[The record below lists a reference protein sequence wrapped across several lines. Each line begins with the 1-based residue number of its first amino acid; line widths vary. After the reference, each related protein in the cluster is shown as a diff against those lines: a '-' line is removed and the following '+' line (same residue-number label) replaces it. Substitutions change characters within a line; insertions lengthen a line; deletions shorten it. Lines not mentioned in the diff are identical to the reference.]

1 MSWWIDVLEGV
12 AATAPEIGSG
22 VYNVLSHTKAEA
34 LLVDEQVLA
43 KLTELAGTE
52 ISPIVNNL
60 GETIGYAARSA
71 AASNGSTALS
81 NTWISIARDAS
92 VVTEEIQQAALPLL
106 EGGTT
111 ADLAVGDSLATFA
124 ADATTGVGGAA
135 GTGVGSTAL
144 ATVAGPAIAVAL
156 GVGAGVALYNIAP
169 EFWTS
174 VSEKLQTAGKM
185 IGDKVISWFKTDGTE
200 YYDDETIAI
209 IKDALLKDGYLS
221 SSQEA
226 TIEDTSSLF
235 NPTSWEMPAKYV
247 LSDTMVW
254 PGFQNDG
261 RYYKYKTSIPV
272 WFSWGS
278 LNNVPSPHVMMVSE
292 QPFTE
297 ESQGFLSNGSVWSY
311 PNHVRRS
318 SSPLTRNGIT
328 FHVLYDTPYTG
339 EASYQQILQWG
350 LEGLCVPDLSVI
362 NKNLPVNTN
371 RPTWD
376 LGYIIKYGDGGF
388 TPSPQDLPE
397 EDNGDSRL
405 VSPVPTSVT
414 DPLRTPS
421 TSPDYN
427 PTDYYDPTPSPSDK
441 PDPSDVP
448 TPQVD
453 PTPQPDP
460 QPSPDPHPTPD
471 PTNPSDPGDTN
482 PDTPGNEDTGDSPMP
497 PAIIPMAASAVSK
510 IFNPTQGE
518 VDALGQYLWSS
529 TNIEDILK
537 LFQSPLD
544 GIIALFKLY
553 ATPATGGHE
562 GIKLGYLPT
571 GVSAAVV
578 TRQVVT
584 VDCGEIDVPL
594 VKQNATDYP
603 PYTTIQIYLPFIGI
617 EPLNAYDLVGS
628 QLACQYRVDCY
639 TGACIAQLIVKRD
652 NMTAKLYEFSGNCAQ
667 QIPLTSGNFL
677 QLAGNIIS
685 GAISGAVHGGAVGA
699 AVGAGSSLIHSNV
712 EVGRSGN
719 LSANAGMLGSR
730 IPYIIITRA
739 ISADATNYSYFYGHP
754 ANKNVYLRNCR
765 GYVRVKDII
774 LHTSATEA
782 EKAEIERLLK
792 EGVYI

>member
-22 VYNVLSHTKAEA
+22 IYNVLSSTKAE
-34 LLVDEQVLA
+34 LLLADEQVLA
-43 KLTELAGTE
+43 KLAELAGTE

-81 NTWISIARDAS
+81 NTWISIARDAT

-111 ADLAVGDSLATFA
+111 ADLAIGDSLVSFA

-169 EFWTS
+169 EFWTD
-174 VSEKLQTAGKM
+174 VSERLQSAGKM
-185 IGDKVISWFKTDGTE
+185 LGDKVISWFKTDGSE
-200 YYDDETIAI
+200 YYDDETVATIR
-209 IKDALLKDGYLS
+209 DALIQGGYLS
-221 SSQEA
+221 
-226 TIEDTSSLF
+226 T
-235 NPTSWEMPAKYV
+235 
-247 LSDTMVW
+247 
-254 PGFQNDG
+254 
-261 RYYKYKTSIPV
+261 
-272 WFSWGS
+272 
-278 LNNVPSPHVMMVSE
+278 
-292 QPFTE
+292 
-297 ESQGFLSNGSVWSY
+297 ESQGIGTPPEEAPDWIDSINVGKGKLIIRYNSIPNVICTPTSFTEPVYSAILMCKVGSTFYPCTMQCSKADFSVTATPQPLGWPYSYSPTINGKTFYYKIWNAGNSAYNPDFAYY
-311 PNHVRRS
+311 PQPTYANPV
-318 SSPLTRNGIT
+318 
-328 FHVLYDTPYTG
+328 DT
-339 EASYQQILQWG
+339 
-350 LEGLCVPDLSVI
+350 
-362 NKNLPVNTN
+362 
-371 RPTWD
+371 D
-376 LGYIIKYGDGGF
+376 LGNGTTGAIGWIAYSILFGTIASMI
-388 TPSPQDLPE
+388 PEPNNLPE
-397 EDNGDSRL
+397 EDNGDNKK

-427 PTDYYDPTPSPSDK
+427 PTDYYDPTPAPSDI

-460 QPSPDPHPTPD
+460 QPSPDPHPTSD
-471 PTNPSDPGDTN
+471 PTNPSDPSDTN
-482 PDTPGNEDTGDSPMP
+482 PDTPGNEDTGDSPVP

-553 ATPATGGHE
+553 ATPLTGGHE
-562 GIKLGYLPT
+562 GIKLGYLST

-730 IPYIIITRA
+730 VPYIIITRA
-739 ISADATNYSYFYGHP
+739 ISADATNYSYFYGYP

>member
-22 VYNVLSHTKAEA
+22 IYNVLSSTKAE
-34 LLVDEQVLA
+34 LLLADEQVLA
-43 KLTELAGTE
+43 RLAELAGTE

-71 AASNGSTALS
+71 AASNGTTAIS
-81 NTWISIARDAS
+81 NTWISIAREAT

-111 ADLAVGDSLATFA
+111 ADLAIGTPLANFA

-156 GVGAGVALYNIAP
+156 GVGAGVALYNLAP
-169 EFWTS
+169 EFWTN
-174 VSEKLQTAGKM
+174 VSERLTSAGKM

-200 YYDDETIAI
+200 YYDDATIDIIRQALIEEGVLSETGYPKQASDSSITEGGGVQPLTIAGTELVQYYPFAGPYIYKKLKWDCVTVVAQRQADVNVGGNISTLYASATPRPSAPYAEPLPSYAI
-209 IKDALLKDGYLS
+209 IMKRGSKPSDLENARWESSGYGGES
-221 SSQEA
+221 SF
-226 TIEDTSSLF
+226 TYNGKTVYYGGTGIESTG
-235 NPTSWEMPAKYV
+235 Y
-247 LSDTMVW
+247 
-254 PGFQNDG
+254 
-261 RYYKYKTSIPV
+261 
-272 WFSWGS
+272 
-278 LNNVPSPHVMMVSE
+278 MVS
-292 QPFTE
+292 PAVP
-297 ESQGFLSNGSVWSY
+297 GGGLK
-311 PNHVRRS
+311 PNMT
-318 SSPLTRNGIT
+318 LNKWDAWIAIYG
-328 FHVLYDTPYTG
+328 
-339 EASYQQILQWG
+339 
-350 LEGLCVPDLSVI
+350 DLSGP
-362 NKNLPVNTN
+362 PVPNE
-371 RPTWD
+371 
-376 LGYIIKYGDGGF
+376 
-388 TPSPQDLPE
+388 LPE
-397 EDNGDSRL
+397 EDNTGTT
-405 VSPVPTSVT
+405 VSPIPTSVT
-414 DPLRTPS
+414 DPLRKPS
-421 TSPDYN
+421 TDPDYK
-427 PTDYYDPTPSPSDK
+427 PTDYYDPTPSPTPT
-441 PDPSDVP
+441 PDDNP

-453 PTPQPDP
+453 PSPQPDP
-460 QPSPDPHPTPD
+460 EPSPDPHPQPD
-471 PTNPSDPGDTN
+471 PTNPTNPTDTN
-482 PDTPGNEDTGDSPMP
+482 PDTPGNEDTGDSPIP
-497 PAIIPMAASAVSK
+497 PVIIPMAASAVSK

-553 ATPATGGHE
+553 ATPVTGSHE

-584 VDCGEIDVPL
+584 VDCGEIEIPL
-594 VKQNATDYP
+594 SKQNATDYP

-628 QLACQYRVDCY
+628 RLACQYRVDCY

-652 NMTAKLYEFSGNCAQ
+652 NMNAKLYEFSGNCAQ

-685 GAISGAVHGGAVGA
+685 GAITGAVHGGAVGA

-739 ISADATNYSYFYGHP
+739 ISADATNYSYFYGYP

-782 EKAEIERLLK
+782 EKSEIERLLK